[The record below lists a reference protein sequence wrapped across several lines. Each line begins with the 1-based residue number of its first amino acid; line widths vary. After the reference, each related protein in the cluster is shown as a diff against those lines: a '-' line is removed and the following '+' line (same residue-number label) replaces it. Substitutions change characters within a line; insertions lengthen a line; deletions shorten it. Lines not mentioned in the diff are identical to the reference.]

1 MLWWTIGLVVN
12 LLYFCRWVVDDDDIG
27 LSRWDAKV
35 EEEIFQRVSL
45 AFICGDSNRQSA
57 RDEVV
62 AELFQAWAVR

>member
-12 LLYFCRWVVDDDDIG
+12 LLYLCRWVVDDDDIG

-45 AFICGDSNRQSA
+45 AFICGDRSLDGVCGR
-57 RDEVV
+57 VV
-62 AELFQAWAVR
+62 GGLSVRG